1 MVLSWR
7 SQLLELHLFRI
18 IQVMQMTWILSLI
31 QFSQFHPF
39 LQMLEE
45 DLPVLPLIHSQ
56 GRQDTDFCFL
66 LDSLDRYTVY
76 YLLDHTHCLNT
87 HRPVLRTLTY
97 ITAIQ
102 YQYHL
107 P

>member
-7 SQLLELHLFRI
+7 SQLLELYLFRI
-18 IQVMQMTWILSLI
+18 IRII
-31 QFSQFHPF
+31 R
-39 LQMLEE
+39 MLEE
-45 DLPVLPLIHSQ
+45 YLPVLPLIHSQ
-56 GRQDTDFCFL
+56 DKQDTDSCFL
-66 LDSLDRYTVY
+66 FDSLDRYMVY
-76 YLLDHTHCLNT
+76 YLLDHTRYLNI

-102 YQYHL
+102 YQYHS